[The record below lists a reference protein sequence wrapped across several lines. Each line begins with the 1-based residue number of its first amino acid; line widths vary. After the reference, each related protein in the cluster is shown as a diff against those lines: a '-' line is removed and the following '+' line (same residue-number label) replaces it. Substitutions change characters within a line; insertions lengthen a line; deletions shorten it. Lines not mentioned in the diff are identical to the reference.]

1 MYFLNVLK
9 ILSLL
14 RHESVSTINRTETR
28 TFVWTKNQIDIALT
42 VLSKNVH
49 LEQLCR

>member
-14 RHESVSTINRTETR
+14 RHESFSIINGIEIH
-28 TFVWTKNQIDIALT
+28 TFVWTENQTDIAFII
-42 VLSKNVH
+42 LSRNFH
-49 LEQLCR
+49 FEQLCR